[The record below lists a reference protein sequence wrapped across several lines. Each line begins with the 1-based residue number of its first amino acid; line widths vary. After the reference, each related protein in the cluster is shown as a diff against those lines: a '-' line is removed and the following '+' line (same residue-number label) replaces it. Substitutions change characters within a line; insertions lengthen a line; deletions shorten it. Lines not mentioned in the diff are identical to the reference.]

1 MTYSLYGED
10 DSVGPLATISGWHDV
25 MEAVAKDRS
34 SLKSFVNQGYTEDP
48 AQLRVDIAAFLKAHP
63 RLRDDVRSTLVNLR
77 ELLRSTQLIAIVSD
91 SLIEENAGRKARPKA
106 RSRSTRRK

>member
-10 DSVGPLATISGWHDV
+10 DWVGPLASIGGWHDV

-63 RLRDDVRSTLVNLR
+63 RMREDVRSTLANL
-77 ELLRSTQLIAIVSD
+77 
-91 SLIEENAGRKARPKA
+91 G
-106 RSRSTRRK
+106 